1 MHNDMSGR
9 ISHYPQIPLDN
20 LSISRW
26 WDICSVCHKVC
37 LDRFMEYVVYC
48 RELLDFK
55 YIHDCVCDVLFD
67 VWVSVKKE
75 TPVNFL
81 TNPLE
86 ERSTLRSADILL
98 YEWVGG
104 KNVCVDLTLSLGLI
118 PLALFCATIN
128 IIIVLSIQNSF
139 YLEMNKVKNDMLTHL
154 MYTSISSQ
162 LNKMYR
168 WIWARESKSKWNG
181 FPFFFPSNWRPILV
195 K

>member
-1 MHNDMSGR
+1 
-9 ISHYPQIPLDN
+9 
-20 LSISRW
+20 
-26 WDICSVCHKVC
+26 
-37 LDRFMEYVVYC
+37 
-48 RELLDFK
+48 
-55 YIHDCVCDVLFD
+55 
-67 VWVSVKKE
+67 VKKE
-75 TPVNFL
+75 TPVNL
-81 TNPLE
+81 LINPLE

-168 WIWARESKSKWNG
+168 WIWARESKSK
-181 FPFFFPSNWRPILV
+181 
-195 K
+195 